1 MFLLGTYLKKLNWIY
16 KKFDLQKD
24 LIYIKLFLLKN
35 NTVSSAKKSYKFMQ
49 LYMQSDNYAELI

>member
-1 MFLLGTYLKKLNWIY
+1 M
-16 KKFDLQKD
+16 QKD
-24 LIYIKLFLLKN
+24 FIYIKLFLLKN